1 MGGQGVLKLKR
12 NLIFNS
18 ITMVLPLLPSL
29 FSPPSSLLSPSSSFL
44 PPPSSSSPLFL
55 LPPPSSLPHR
65 LDSELELI
73 HTQQTELEDIL
84 SGLEEGLRR
93 QPPTAGHHAD
103 LERTRTL
110 VCNVMWPNTVL
121 SHMSLPCS
129 NLDSQLTSYI
139 HLIGANLVIPT
150 LVRLHCAHACVKV
163 RPHT

>member
-1 MGGQGVLKLKR
+1 MGGGGQGVLKLKG

-29 FSPPSSLLSPSSSFL
+29 LPSLSSLLLPLSSS
-44 PPPSSSSPLFL
+44 PPPPPLFL
-55 LPPPSSLPHR
+55 LPLLSSLPHR

-110 VCNVMWPNTVL
+110 VCNAMWPNTSQTLFCHHDQTPTVSIHS
-121 SHMSLPCS
+121 SHWSKPS
-129 NLDSQLTSYI
+129 EAHTSETA
-139 HLIGANLVIPT
+139 LCTCVCKGPT
-150 LVRLHCAHACVKV
+150 TYRKF
-163 RPHT
+163 